1 MLFEALHTHPAN
13 MCPMLSADGKAM
25 VKNLFSEQ
33 SMKNAGINMVAAYMS
48 CPQDTNADHK
58 GFFTIDAMDA
68 DVIKKFFGAMLVE
81 VRPVK
86 PWSEIAKTL

>member
-1 MLFEALHTHPAN
+1 MLFEAVHTHPAAQ
-13 MCPMLSADGKAM
+13 CPMKSEEGKSM
-25 VKNLFSEQ
+25 VKKLFSEQ
-33 SMKNAGINMVAAYMS
+33 NMKDAGIKMVAAYMS